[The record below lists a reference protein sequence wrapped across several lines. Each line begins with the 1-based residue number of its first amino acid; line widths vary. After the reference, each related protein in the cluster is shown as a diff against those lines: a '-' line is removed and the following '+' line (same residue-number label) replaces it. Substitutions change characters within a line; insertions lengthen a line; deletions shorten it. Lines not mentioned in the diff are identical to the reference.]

1 MRVRNGLKNLMQIK
15 PQHFADRLMFIERK
29 IAPRLK
35 KLSSQFPVVGILG
48 PRQSGKTT
56 IAKTLFP
63 SYKYLNLEELDTR
76 LFAQEDPRRFLKAL
90 EKEQGAILDKIQRVP
105 DLLSY
110 IQAHVDEWQK
120 PGFFILTGSEN
131 ILLNQHISQTLA
143 GRIAL
148 ATLLPLSVEE
158 LDQISLLPKE
168 LEKAMFQGFYPPLYA
183 KQIEP
188 RDWIPSYI
196 QTYIERDVRHLK
208 QITDLSLFQ
217 KFLQLCAGRVGQLL
231 DLTSIGNDCGITAH
245 TVRSWLSVLEATYVI
260 FLLRPHHKNFNK
272 RVIKTPKLYFYD
284 TAIACHLLSIQSPN
298 DLVTHYLRGGL
309 FESMIL
315 SDLLKQRYN
324 AGYAPNL
331 YFWRDKSGHEVDCI
345 LEHGNR
351 LVPVEI
357 KSSETI
363 SSDFFS
369 SLMKWNQ
376 LAGNKP
382 SNGYVVYGGQEKQV
396 RSQGIVL
403 NWRELNSLPILRD
416 VL

>member
-1 MRVRNGLKNLMQIK
+1 
-15 PQHFADRLMFIERK
+15 MFVERK
-29 IAPRLK
+29 IAPKLK

-56 IAKTLFP
+56 ISKALFP

-76 LFAQEDPRRFLKAL
+76 LFAQEDPRRFLKTL
-90 EKEQGAILDKIQRVP
+90 ETEQGVILDEIQRVP

-110 IQAHVDEWQK
+110 IQAQVDHWQK

-131 ILLNQHISQTLA
+131 ILLNHHISQTLA

-148 ATLLPLSVEE
+148 VTLLPLSLEE
-158 LDQISLLPKE
+158 LDQASLLPKE
-168 LEKAMFQGFYPPLYA
+168 LEKTIFQGFYPPIYA

-188 RDWIPSYI
+188 KDWIQSYI

-260 FLLRPHHKNFNK
+260 FLLQPHHKNFNK

-284 TAIACHLLSIQSPN
+284 TAIACHLLSIQSST
-298 DLVTHYLRGGL
+298 DLFTHYLRGGL
-309 FESMIL
+309 FESMVL
-315 SDLLKQRYN
+315 SDLVKQRYN
-324 AGYAPNL
+324 AGLTSNL

-351 LVPVEI
+351 LIPIEI
-357 KSSETI
+357 KSAETI
-363 SSDFFS
+363 GSDFFT
-369 SLMKWNQ
+369 SLMKWNE
-376 LAGNKP
+376 LTGNDP
-382 SNGYVVYGGQEKQV
+382 SNAYVIYGGQEKQI
-396 RSQGIVL
+396 RSHGTALSWRKL
-403 NWRELNSLPILRD
+403 NAVPILTF
-416 VL
+416 